1 MFAGDEISLVQ
12 LACFGSRVLLNEVNM
27 VECNDRTKLDGGT
40 LLFIK
45 LFFIFMHML
54 EIPPNKLKELKKKS
68 LW

>member
-12 LACFGSRVLLNEVNM
+12 LACFDSRVLLNEVNM
-27 VECNDRTKLDGGT
+27 VECNDRTELDGRT

-45 LFFIFMHML
+45 LFCIFMHML